1 MIESIICLVTAFLGF
16 MVVFLIGIG
25 YKSNRNTNFY
35 LILVFLI
42 TSIRFLFHGTT
53 SFSIISISYQRQI
66 DFIYII
72 TATPLSYLYFINL
85 VRTNNILKKS
95 DLLHFIIPIILFSLK
110 NYFNYHNVFVG
121 LKIGFFVLMFFNIG
135 YVIAAYLFLKEKV
148 WKRKSNI
155 FVINQQNNIIN
166 NWTKLLFSF
175 YLLIFVRFFL
185 NLLLNDNAFWY
196 LNNNN
201 FLWLGGL
208 IWIIMYIKIL
218 YSPEFLYGYEVF
230 QNKIKEYKKHDVIF
244 DNIWILDN
252 NVEVTNIQDSNLK
265 EKMDGNVRNYI
276 QQIENQALNGSLFFA
291 KKFDIPILATSLKI
305 PNSHL
310 NYLFKY
316 HSAISFPEFKKI
328 IRIQRSVLLINEGF
342 LKKSTFDFLATE
354 IGFSSYSAF
363 FKSFKNIIGKS
374 PQEYCNQ
381 LNIKQ

>member
-1 MIESIICLVTAFLGF
+1 
-16 MVVFLIGIG
+16 
-25 YKSNRNTNFY
+25 
-35 LILVFLI
+35 
-42 TSIRFLFHGTT
+42 
-53 SFSIISISYQRQI
+53 
-66 DFIYII
+66 
-72 TATPLSYLYFINL
+72 L
-85 VRTNNILKKS
+85 VRTNNTLKKS

-110 NYFNYHNVFVG
+110 NYFNNHNVFVG

-135 YVIAAYLFLKEKV
+135 YFLAAYLFLKEKV

-166 NWTKLLFSF
+166 NWTKLLFIF
-175 YLLIFVRFFL
+175 YLFILVRFFS
-185 NLLLNDNAFWY
+185 NLLFNYDGFWY

-252 NVEVTNIQDSNLK
+252 IVQLTNIQDSNLK

-276 QQIENQALNGSLFFA
+276 QEIEKKALNSSLFFD
-291 KKFDIPILATSLKI
+291 KKFDIPILAISLKI

-342 LKKSTFDFLATE
+342 LKESTFDSLATE

-381 LNIKQ
+381 LHIKQ